1 MNRVTRTVQTWVKR
15 ALNITD
21 DRLVTLWRRGNSEV
35 ISGED
40 EGYQSV
46 SDVFACVSLIADKI
60 AATPLRLLD
69 AGGKPVNSAK
79 LAKWQAEPY
88 EGLDWQRWLAMVA
101 ARFALYNCV
110 RIVRDSV
117 DPWQMLPVSPQFCTP
132 TDETQLPARAY
143 YYTLNIG
150 KIPTGVLLADRVLS
164 IIGGDPVQYHDATSG
179 AEASRGDWQS
189 SFLAQQHMR
198 GKLDRGASID
208 TAYTIDRPFPDEATA
223 DKFTK
228 DFQKQ
233 FEGAKRSGSIP
244 VVATPGT
251 GKFEKLGLTVVELAL
266 PEMIGRNTRQIA
278 RAFKVPPSMIGEPD
292 AQYKVEQAIVMLDE
306 NNIQPKCKAIA
317 SEFTRALAR
326 ELGGDHFEFAR
337 SESSL
342 VAAWRA
348 ETSRVWIQ
356 GAVDGVLSPNEA
368 RSNRG
373 LPAGTG
379 EAANSLRVPMLAN
392 LEPLGV
398 PPPQDAGQQKSRV
411 DVGLER
417 ALAAIMYPVK
427 AIRDDD
433 GKVNGRSR
441 EYRAAKWNE
450 FDRVVGEADKVD
462 EAGNVKPGRGLV
474 SRYAK
479 EMGGRFKA
487 LKATL
492 ADELKA
498 HWPSNTITYDR
509 ATFDEACH
517 KTRTAWVKTAW
528 ATGGD
533 MGMGQVAEMKPNKA
547 IRRDYSLTG
556 NVLAKIR
563 EYTERWTQETG
574 DRTAKAIDGL
584 MQQGIKDGYSLQ
596 QMMDG
601 IESLTALSPARC
613 ELDARSEIVSSLNGG
628 QYDAYGQ
635 SGECNGSEWLTCQ
648 DDRVRDSHAMMDG
661 VVSDLGVPFQVPM
674 MDGKGNQIGT
684 EPMMFPE
691 DPTASLGNWLN
702 GRCTSLSLVNME
714 GE

>member
-150 KIPTGVLLADRVLS
+150 KIPTGVILADRVLS

-233 FEGAKRSGSIP
+233 FEGAKSSGSIP

-266 PEMIGRNTRQIA
+266 PEMIAKNTRQIA
-278 RAFKVPPSMIGEPD
+278 KAFRVPPSMIGEAD
-292 AQYKVEQAIVMLDE
+292 ARYKVEQALVMLDE
-306 NNIQPKCKAIA
+306 NCLEPKRRAIA

-326 ELGGDHFEFAR
+326 DLGGDHFEFAK

-348 ETSRVWIQ
+348 ETSRVYID
-356 GAVDGVLSPNEA
+356 GAVNGVLSPNEA
-368 RSNRG
+368 RSNMG

-398 PPPQDAGQQKSRV
+398 PPPQDAGQQKSRT
-411 DVGLER
+411 DVNLER
-417 ALAAIMYPVK
+417 ALAALMYPVK
-427 AIRDDD
+427 TIRADD
-433 GKVNGRSR
+433 KVNGRSR

-450 FDRVVGEADKVD
+450 FDRTVGNSDK
-462 EAGNVKPGRGLV
+462 GLV

-479 EMGGRFKA
+479 ELNGRFKA

-492 ADELKA
+492 GDELKA
-498 HWPSNTITYDR
+498 HWPSNAITYDR

-533 MGMGQVAEMKPNKA
+533 MGATQVSELKPGKSV
-547 IRRDYSLTG
+547 RRDYSLSG
-556 NVLAKIR
+556 AVADEIR
-563 EYTERWTQETG
+563 RRAQHWTDLTG
-574 DRTAKAIDGL
+574 DETFNAVESF
-584 MQQGIKDGYSLQ
+584 MQQGVKDGLGLQ

-601 IESLTALSPARC
+601 LESLAELSPV
-613 ELDARSEIVSSLNGG
+613 RSERIARTEVISSLNAG
-628 QYDAYGQ
+628 QMDAYRQ
-635 SGECNGSEWLTCQ
+635 SGEVNGKEWLSVQ
-648 DDRVRDSHAMMDG
+648 DDRTRGNDPKDEFSHVGADGETVDLDS
-661 VVSDLGVPFQVPM
+661 PFTRTGESLDCPG
-674 MDGKGNQIGT
+674 DFNGSPGNII
-684 EPMMFPE
+684 
-691 DPTASLGNWLN
+691 NC
-702 GRCTSLSLVNME
+702 RCTTLPTVNME
-714 GE
+714 GY